1 MVGQDIV
8 DESEDALAVA
18 TAPVNNMG
26 QKLMIAL
33 PDCCLFPDAGPKLVV
48 WLMQEILAVS
58 RGIVRDGIL
67 FTILM
72 VAAAASGFFM
82 LFRNQ
87 NNTREIKRAEV
98 NMNHAITLLN
108 RTKIKYV
115 NSTNAVDYACEKY
128 HVHNS
133 YELTYLWEQYLEARR
148 EREKFERNSDDLE
161 YFNGKL
167 VRMLQKYE
175 LYDAKVW
182 ISQPNALVDKR
193 EMVEIKHE
201 LLSRRQKIRASI
213 EYNMDVV
220 LEQKEEIEKLMK
232 EYHEEIPEVREII
245 NSVDRL
251 CGTGE

>member
-1 MVGQDIV
+1 
-8 DESEDALAVA
+8 
-18 TAPVNNMG
+18 
-26 QKLMIAL
+26 
-33 PDCCLFPDAGPKLVV
+33 
-48 WLMQEILAVS
+48 
-58 RGIVRDGIL
+58 
-67 FTILM
+67 
-72 VAAAASGFFM
+72 M
-82 LFRNQ
+82 LYRNQ

-133 YELTYLWEQYLEARR
+133 YELTYLWEQYLEAKR